1 MSASTHQ
8 FWRSVTVVLSG
19 AAAAQAI
26 PLIGSLVL
34 ARLFAPAEFGLFAAW
49 LGMAAL
55 GAVVLTGRYEMAL
68 ALEQDGEPR
77 QVGVR
82 ATLLV
87 VAASGAA
94 LLVLAFLVIW
104 LGLLPSVPTW
114 LLLLGAPAA
123 AAIAASQTWQNW
135 AAADG
140 RYRDL
145 SAIRIAQAS
154 AITGA
159 QIAVGWA
166 HATATNLAIAHL
178 CGVLFG
184 LGIAARRLPLR
195 GWRAGTFA
203 DLWAY
208 VRRHARFPA
217 LSLPADGINTATAQL
232 PLLIVASR
240 FGAELAGLLAMTLRM
255 VGAPIG
261 LLGLSVLDVFRRRS
275 AASFRER
282 GHCRE
287 DYVETFKTLSIG
299 AGLTAAVLWLAA
311 EPLFVLAFGERWR
324 LSGTMAS
331 WLMPMFALRFV
342 ASPLSYTFYVAGK
355 QHLDLVWQVGLLA
368 MTLAALS
375 LPAQHDQAIQLFGAG
390 YAGMYCIYLW
400 LSYQFSKGAP
410 S

>member
-1 MSASTHQ
+1 MSASTNQ

-55 GAVVLTGRYEMAL
+55 GAVMATGRYEMAL
-68 ALEQDGEPR
+68 ALEQDGAPR
-77 QVGVR
+77 LVGVQ

-87 VAASGAA
+87 VAASGATLFALA
-94 LLVLAFLVIW
+94 LLVVW
-104 LGLLPSVPTW
+104 LGLLPSVPTL

-135 AAADG
+135 AAAEG

-145 SAIRIAQAS
+145 STIRIAQAT

-159 QIAVGWA
+159 QIAAGWQNA
-166 HATATNLAIAHL
+166 SAQNLAIAQL
-178 CGVLFG
+178 CGVLLG
-184 LGIAARRLPLR
+184 LSIAVWRLPLR
-195 GWRAGTFA
+195 GSRTGRPAEMWSY
-203 DLWAY
+203 L
-208 VRRHARFPA
+208 RRHARFPA

-232 PLLIVASR
+232 PLLLVASR
-240 FGAELAGLLAMTLRM
+240 FGAELAGLLALTLRM

-287 DYVETFKTLSIG
+287 DYVETFKALSIG

-324 LSGTMAS
+324 LSGTIAS

-368 MTLAALS
+368 TTLAALS
-375 LPAQHDQAIQLFGAG
+375 LPAKHDQAIQTFGAG

-400 LSYQFSKGAP
+400 LSYRFSKGGQ